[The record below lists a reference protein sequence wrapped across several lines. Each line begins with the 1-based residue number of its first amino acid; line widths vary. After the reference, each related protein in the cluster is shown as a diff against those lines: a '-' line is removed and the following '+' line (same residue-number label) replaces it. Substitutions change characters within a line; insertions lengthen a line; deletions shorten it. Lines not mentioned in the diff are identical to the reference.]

1 MPWLY
6 DPEKVTTKEPLYN
19 VYIHSEDMMFS
30 GFTYRE
36 IINQAIANC
45 KKPVTE
51 MALRFE
57 IMNLL
62 NIRME
67 DMWAG
72 FEMCKTN
79 MLKEINKE

>member
-1 MPWLY
+1 MSWLY
-6 DPEKVTTKEPLYN
+6 NPQVKENQKFNLF
-19 VYIHSEDMMFS
+19 IHSQDMMFS
-30 GFTYRE
+30 GFTYEE

-62 NIRME
+62 NMRME

-72 FEMCKTN
+72 FELCKAS
-79 MLKEINKE
+79 MLKEINNT

>member
-1 MPWLY
+1 MSWLY
-6 DPEKVTTKEPLYN
+6 EPKKPDTEEPIYN
-19 VYIHSEDMMFS
+19 LYIHSGDNMLTGFS
-30 GFTYRE
+30 YEE

-57 IMNLL
+57 VMNLVNMKL
-62 NIRME
+62 A

-72 FEMCKTN
+72 FELCKAS
-79 MLKEINKE
+79 MLKEINNT

>member
-1 MPWLY
+1 MSWLY
-6 DPEKVTTKEPLYN
+6 NPQVKENQKFNLF
-19 VYIHSEDMMFS
+19 IHSEDMMFS
-30 GFTYRE
+30 GFTYNE

-57 IMNLL
+57 VMNLVNMKL
-62 NIRME
+62 A

-72 FEMCKTN
+72 FELCKAS
-79 MLKEINKE
+79 MLEEINHT

>member
-1 MPWLY
+1 MSWLY
-6 DPEKVTTKEPLYN
+6 NPKTKDDSKFNLF
-19 VYIHSEDMMFS
+19 IHSEDMMFS
-30 GFTYRE
+30 GFTYNE

-62 NIRME
+62 NMRTE
-67 DMWAG
+67 EMWAG
-72 FEMCKTN
+72 FELCKTS
-79 MLKEINKE
+79 MLKEINHT